1 MYATVRRMKCKSGK
15 VDEVAD
21 LIESQYI
28 PKLAELDGVV
38 SYTVVQCGA
47 EEITCIGIFTTETGA
62 IAAGGLAGLFV
73 DERLSRLGASLGDL
87 DGPILVHA
95 GVAA

>member
-1 MYATVRRMKCKSGK
+1 MKCKSGK
-15 VDEVAD
+15 VDQVAD
-21 LIESQYI
+21 LIENEYI

-38 SYTVVQCGA
+38 SYTVVQSSL
-47 EEITCIGIFTTETGA
+47 EEIACIGIFTTETGA

-73 DERLSRLGASLGDL
+73 DERLARLGASLGDF

-95 GVAA
+95 GAPS